1 MHWPHIHGVVLH
13 KLVSGLV
20 LWLFFLRCSHAQV
33 FCSSSC
39 QTSWPRL
46 PSGAIVGLLCLSS
59 LESMSRGRGYDVCSL
74 GTLILLLW
82 HQLLWQLHEPA
93 LPCRLLQQYGTVAFI
108 CSSIGASS
116 VLFFMTS
123 SCISSFSWVTHTS
136 LFSLCRYLC
145 EWLCVCKPSVCN
157 FHLFVSYQWH
167 MTQCIAACPFMWQG
181 LWATVLCT

>member
-46 PSGAIVGLLCLSS
+46 PSGATVGLLCLSS

-123 SCISSFSWVTHTS
+123 SCISSFSWVTH
-136 LFSLCRYLC
+136 LCSVSVDIC
-145 EWLCVCKPSVCN
+145 VSGCVSVNHLCVIFICLLVTSDI
-157 FHLFVSYQWH
+157 WH
-167 MTQCIAACPFMWQG
+167 SA
-181 LWATVLCT
+181 